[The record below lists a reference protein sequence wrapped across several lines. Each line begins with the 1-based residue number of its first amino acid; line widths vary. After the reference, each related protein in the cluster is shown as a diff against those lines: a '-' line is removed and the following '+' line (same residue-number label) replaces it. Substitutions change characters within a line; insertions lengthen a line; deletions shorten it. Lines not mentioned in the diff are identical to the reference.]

1 MKKYILGLLILLTFV
16 FGLKVLAYDLEKD
29 AKIYVGGQAIGI
41 KLNNGVEVVGTY
53 AIYNDGKLYKPWEG
67 NLVEKDKIL
76 KVNDIEIITCND
88 LLNILSKTKDKEV
101 KLLIE
106 RDNEELVT
114 TIKPVKK
121 DNIYSIGVYIKD
133 SIIGVGTLTYYIKEA
148 NIYGSLG
155 HKISEGDFITGDI
168 YDAKVDEIIKPT
180 RGQAGE
186 KKATIFGS
194 TIGNVEINSDTG
206 VQGITNARFNN
217 SNMKLLGYKVKEE
230 VNLGYAQIWTCVNG
244 IEVKK
249 YDIEITKLIK
259 QDKKEVKGII
269 YKVVDKDLIDIS
281 GGIVQGMSGSP
292 IVQDDKIIGAV
303 THVSISDATIGYGI
317 YIEWMFEDMGIKI
330 K

>member
-1 MKKYILGLLILLTFV
+1 
-16 FGLKVLAYDLEKD
+16 
-29 AKIYVGGQAIGI
+29 
-41 KLNNGVEVVGTY
+41 
-53 AIYNDGKLYKPWEG
+53 
-67 NLVEKDKIL
+67 
-76 KVNDIEIITCND
+76 
-88 LLNILSKTKDKEV
+88 
-101 KLLIE
+101 LLIE

-155 HKISEGDFITGDI
+155 HKISEGNFITGDI

-206 VQGITNARFNN
+206 VQGITNSKFND
-217 SNMKLLGYKVKEE
+217 SKMKLLGYKVKEE
-230 VNLGYAQIWTCVNG
+230 VNLGNAQIWTCVNG

-269 YKVVDKDLIDIS
+269 YKIVDKDLIDIS

-303 THVSISDATIGYGI
+303 THVSINDATIGYGI
-317 YIEWMFEDMGIKI
+317 YIEWMFEDMGIRVK
-330 K
+330 